1 MVKNREKEEKINLLY
16 LLIYWIHV
24 DVFPLRRE
32 LSESKSSQN

>member
-24 DVFPLRRE
+24 DVFPIRGE
-32 LSESKSSQN
+32 LSERKSSQN